1 MLRIAFAT
9 LLLLPLTVN
18 ARDWTTD
25 AAHSTLGFSG
35 TYQGGPFDGA
45 FKKFEA
51 TIRYDPDHLAAA
63 KFDVTV
69 ETASV
74 DTQSSERDQTLAGS
88 DFFDTGKFPT
98 AHFVTTSFRRDADGG
113 VQAAGTLTIRGSSQ
127 PVTLQLNFA
136 ATGNDAT
143 LDVAATLDRLDF
155 GLGRGADWAD
165 IGKQVKVHGHL
176 LLHGAP

>member
-25 AAHSTLGFSG
+25 TAQSTLGFSG

-51 TIRYDPDHLAAA
+51 TIRYDPDDLAAA

-69 ETASV
+69 DMTSV

-88 DFFDTGKFPT
+88 DFFETGKFPT
-98 AHFVTTSFRRDADGG
+98 AHFVTTSFRRDANGG
-113 VQAAGTLTIRGSSQ
+113 VQAEGTLTIRGSSQ
-127 PVTLQLNFA
+127 PVTLQVNFS

-143 LDVAATLDRLDF
+143 LDVKTTLDRLDF
-155 GLGRGADWAD
+155 SLGHSADWND
-165 IGKQVKVHGHL
+165 IGRQVDVHGHL
-176 LLHGAP
+176 VLHGQP